1 MTEEEKIQQEI
12 LDKQQIESI
21 EDSNKI
27 DVEKDEILAL
37 KSELMDQKDKY
48 IRLVAE
54 FDNFKKRNIKERI
67 RCV

>member
-1 MTEEEKIQQEI
+1 MTEEEKMQEE
-12 LDKQQIESI
+12 LYNQEFEST

-27 DVEKDEILAL
+27 EIEKDEVLAL

-54 FDNFKKRNIKERI
+54 FDNYKKRNIKNK
-67 RCV
+67 